1 MYGII
6 VIVLTI
12 GHHVFRIFIEADDKS
27 LNWLNNKL
35 RFGGG
40 SRFME
45 LPVLALL
52 FLFLRTN
59 KLRKQI
65 ADAFKTKPWFS
76 TSFNMLEIKKV

>member
-1 MYGII
+1 MFSGF
-6 VIVLTI
+6 LL
-12 GHHVFRIFIEADDKS
+12 IEWDDKS

-65 ADAFKTKPWFS
+65 ADAFKTIPWFS
-76 TSFNMLEIKKV
+76 TSFDMLEIKSLIDCF

>member
-1 MYGII
+1 MFSGF
-6 VIVLTI
+6 LL
-12 GHHVFRIFIEADDKS
+12 IECDDKS

-45 LPVLALL
+45 LSVFALL
-52 FLFLRTN
+52 FLLLRTN

-65 ADAFKTKPWFS
+65 TDVFKTKQWLS
-76 TSFNMLEIKKV
+76 TSFDMLEIKTLIDCV

>member
-1 MYGII
+1 MFSGF
-6 VIVLTI
+6 LL
-12 GHHVFRIFIEADDKS
+12 IEWDDKS

-76 TSFNMLEIKKV
+76 TSFDMLEIKSLIDCF